1 MTALTEGDLK
11 FDFTNAIDAFC
22 FDDDAF
28 HGNHAMKRVDFIA
41 EYEDKWVFLEIKDPD
56 NPRAANPNAFKQK
69 LLSGNLIPDLAG
81 KYRDSL
87 WFRALSDKLGSK
99 PIHYIVLLSMASLDP
114 ALLLIQQ
121 DRLHKALPL
130 THSEWCMPFAQAC
143 LIFNL
148 AQFQSVFGADSVRR
162 ISAGA

>member
-1 MTALTEGDLK
+1 MTVLTEGDLE
-11 FDFTNAIDAFC
+11 FNFSDALHAFC
-22 FDDDAF
+22 FDDDAL
-28 HGNHAMKRVDFIA
+28 HGNHAMKRVDVIA

-56 NPRAANPNAFKQK
+56 NPDATNPDAFKQK

-87 WFRALSDKLGSK
+87 WFRALSDGLGSK
-99 PIHYIVLLSMASLDP
+99 PVYYIVLLSMESLDP
-114 ALLLIQQ
+114 ALLLTQQ

-130 THSEWCMPFAQAC
+130 THSEWCMPFAAAC

-148 AQFQSVFGADSVRR
+148 SQYQSEFGADSVRR